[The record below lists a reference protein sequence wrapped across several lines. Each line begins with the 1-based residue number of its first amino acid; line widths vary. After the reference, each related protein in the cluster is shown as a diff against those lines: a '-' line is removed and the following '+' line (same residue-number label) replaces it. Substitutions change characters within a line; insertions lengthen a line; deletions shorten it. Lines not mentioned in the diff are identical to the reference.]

1 MPPPKKPDSRS
12 VPPAVHR
19 RVHQL
24 LAEGLSHK
32 AIVAAMADEKVSVS
46 KVTVCR
52 LSKFLPPPELKKSPK
67 LELPESIHKKF
78 PAERVDS
85 NGWWLVLGDVH
96 IPHHDRK
103 TVELAVAEAKRRK
116 CKGVLLNGD
125 ILDSHEVSR
134 HDRDPSALRYVD
146 EVERG
151 KQFLGWLRKQ
161 LPSAR
166 IIYKHGNHD
175 ERLDAYIIGRAP
187 ALFGL
192 EGVNLE
198 SILHFED
205 YSIES
210 VRDRRVVQLG
220 HLNVIHGHEYPGG
233 ASSSVNPARGLYLK
247 ARSVAMC
254 GHHHRTS
261 EHHARDIKG
270 KSEAAWSVGCAC
282 DLSPRWMPLTDWNHG
297 FAFVHLDKGGE
308 FGVENKRVLNG
319 RLL

>member
-1 MPPPKKPDSRS
+1 MPTPPKHQKP
-12 VPPAVHR
+12 VTPAVHR
-19 RVHQL
+19 RMHEL
-24 LAEGLSHK
+24 LGDGLSQ
-32 AIVAAMADEKVSVS
+32 VAVVARLAKEG
-46 KVTVCR
+46 VTVSR
-52 LSKFLPPPELKKSPK
+52 ATVYKFSKKLPPSGPKKSSK
-67 LELPESIHKKF
+67 LELPDSIHKEF

-85 NGWWLVLGDVH
+85 DGWWLVMGDVH

-103 TVELAVAEAKRRK
+103 TIELAVAEAKKRK

-151 KQFLGWLRKQ
+151 KQFLEWLRKQ
-161 LPSAR
+161 LPAAR
-166 IIYKHGNHD
+166 IIYKEGNHE

-192 EGVNLE
+192 EGVNLAGL
-198 SILHFED
+198 LHFGD
-205 YSIES
+205 HGIES

-220 HLNVIHGHEYPGG
+220 HLNVIHGHEFPGG
-233 ASSSVNPARGLYLK
+233 TSSSVNPARGLYLK

-254 GHHHRTS
+254 GHNHRTS

-282 DLSPRWMPLTDWNHG
+282 DLSPRWMPLNDWNAG
-297 FAFVHLDKGGE
+297 FAFVHLDKGGD
-308 FGVENKRVLNG
+308 FAVENKRVLNG
-319 RLL
+319 RVL